1 MWVFATTKSEMAKKS
16 RQIGVN
22 FDHHTVVAV
31 RCRAHHPMEHF
42 LCFTRYHWMLPSG
55 ERLRIIAPA
64 AAMVDNFVV
73 KEKKLTKNYF

>member
-1 MWVFATTKSEMAKKS
+1 
-16 RQIGVN
+16 
-22 FDHHTVVAV
+22 
-31 RCRAHHPMEHF
+31 
-42 LCFTRYHWMLPSG
+42 MLPSG